1 MEKMHERISG
11 VAGAYPRSMYRCSGY
26 TDEELQRP
34 LIGVVTAYFEGHP
47 AARALEEQ
55 AKAVKAGIWMAG
67 GTPVQFYTIAVCDAL
82 AQGSGMKY
90 SLPSREVVAAEV
102 EIITGAHPFDG
113 LVFLAACDKS
123 APGMLMAAA
132 RVDLP
137 SIFVPPGPMLPRV
150 EEGKVWVMSDIKE
163 AMGEL
168 SAGRITKEKFDH
180 IERISCATLGVCSI
194 FGTGTTMACLEEV
207 LGLTLPGAATLPAV
221 DARRL
226 ALAKETGM
234 RAVALVREGLRPSQV
249 MTPAAIDNAIR
260 FLMAVG
266 GSSNA
271 ILHLKALAYELGH
284 DLPLQRFDD
293 LSRKTP
299 CIARFQPASPLTPVD
314 LDEAGGVRAVLKE
327 LESLL
332 DLSVL
337 RVSGGTLAEELNP
350 VAVRR
355 RDVIRPLSNPLMTE
369 GGLAVLYGN
378 LAPKGAIVKQSAVD
392 PKMHVH
398 RGPARV
404 FEAEEGVR
412 DYLNS
417 GRVRPG
423 DVLVIRYEGP
433 KGGPGMREMSIPAA
447 LLVGMGLGDSV
458 AMVTDGRYSGA
469 TRGPCIGHVSPEAIE
484 GGPIAFVEEGDT
496 ISIDIPRR
504 RLDLE
509 VSAEEIER
517 RRRSW
522 KPPQR
527 KRHPGF
533 LGLYSRSVSAAD
545 QGAVISKESAEGDSR

>member
-1 MEKMHERISG
+1 MKGMHERISG

-26 TDEELQRP
+26 TDEELNRP
-34 LIGVVTAYFEGHP
+34 LIGVATAYFEGHP
-47 AARALEEQ
+47 ASRALEEQ
-55 AKAVKAGIWMAG
+55 AKSVKAGIWMAG
-67 GTPVQFYTIAVCDAL
+67 GTPIQFYTIAVCDAI
-82 AQGSGMKY
+82 AQGPGMRY

-113 LVFLAACDKS
+113 LVFLATCDKS

-132 RVDLP
+132 RVGLP
-137 SIFVPPGPMLPRV
+137 SIFIPPGPMLPRV
-150 EEGKVWVMSDIKE
+150 EDGKVWVMSDIKE

-168 SAGRITKEKFDH
+168 SAGRISEEKFDH
-180 IERISCATLGVCSI
+180 IERTSCATLGVCSI
-194 FGTGTTMACLEEV
+194 FGTGTTVACLEEV
-207 LGLTLPGAATLPAV
+207 LGLTLPGASTLPAV

-226 ALAKETGM
+226 TLAKETGM
-234 RAVALVREGLRPSQV
+234 RAVSLVREGLTPSQII
-249 MTPAAIDNAIR
+249 TPAALDNAIR
-260 FLMAVG
+260 FLLAVG

-271 ILHLKALAYELGH
+271 ILHLQALAYELGY

-299 CIARFQPASPLTPVD
+299 CIARFKPASSLTPVD
-314 LDEAGGVRAVLKE
+314 LDEAGGVRAVLQE
-327 LESLL
+327 LSSLL
-332 DLSVL
+332 DLSVR
-337 RVSGGTLAEELNP
+337 RVSGGTLADELKSI
-350 VAVRR
+350 VVKR
-355 RDVIRPLSNPLMTE
+355 RDVIRPLGTPLMAE

-404 FEAEEGVR
+404 FDAEEGVR
-412 DYLNS
+412 DYLTS
-417 GRVRPG
+417 GRARPG

-484 GGPIAFVEEGDT
+484 GGPIGLVQEGDT
-496 ISIDIPRR
+496 IAIDIPKR

-509 VSAEEIER
+509 VAAEEIER
-517 RRRSW
+517 RRRNW
-522 KPPQR
+522 NPPQR
-527 KRHPGF
+527 KRPPGF
-533 LGLYSRSVSAAD
+533 LGLYSRVVTSAD
-545 QGAVISKESAEGDSR
+545 QGAVIARE

>member
-1 MEKMHERISG
+1 MKGMHERISG
-11 VAGAYPRSMYRCSGY
+11 VAGAYPRSMYRCSDY
-26 TDEELQRP
+26 TDEELNRP

-47 AARALEEQ
+47 ASRALEEQ

-67 GTPVQFYTIAVCDAL
+67 GTPIQFYTIAVCDAI
-82 AQGSGMKY
+82 AQGPGMRY

-113 LVFLAACDKS
+113 LVFLATCDKS

-132 RVDLP
+132 RVGLP
-137 SIFVPPGPMLPRV
+137 SIFIPPGPMLPRV

-168 SAGRITKEKFDH
+168 SAGRISEEKFDH
-180 IERISCATLGVCSI
+180 IERTSCATLGVCSI
-194 FGTGTTMACLEEV
+194 FGTGTTVACLEEV
-207 LGLTLPGAATLPAV
+207 LGLTLPGASTLPAV

-226 ALAKETGM
+226 TLAKETGM
-234 RAVALVREGLRPSQV
+234 RAVALVREGLKPSQI

-260 FLMAVG
+260 FLLAVG

-271 ILHLKALAYELGH
+271 VLHLTALAYELGY

-299 CIARFQPASPLTPVD
+299 CIARFKPASSLTPVD

-327 LESLL
+327 LSSLL
-332 DLSVL
+332 DLSVR
-337 RVSGGTLAEELNP
+337 RVSGGTLADELKP
-350 VAVRR
+350 IVVKR
-355 RDVIRPLSNPLMTE
+355 RDVIRPLGSPLMAE

-404 FEAEEGVR
+404 FDAEEGVR
-412 DYLNS
+412 DYLTS
-417 GRVRPG
+417 GRARPG

-484 GGPIAFVEEGDT
+484 GGPIGLVQEGDT
-496 ISIDIPRR
+496 IAIDIPKR

-509 VSAEEIER
+509 VAAEELER
-517 RRRSW
+517 RRRNW

-527 KRHPGF
+527 KRPPGF
-533 LGLYSRSVSAAD
+533 LGLYSRVVTSAD
-545 QGAVISKESAEGDSR
+545 QGAVIARE